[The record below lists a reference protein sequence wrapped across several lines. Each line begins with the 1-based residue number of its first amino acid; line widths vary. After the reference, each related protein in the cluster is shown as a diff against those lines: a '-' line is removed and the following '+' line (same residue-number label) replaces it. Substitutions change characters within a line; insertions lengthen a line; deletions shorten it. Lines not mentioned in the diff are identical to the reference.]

1 MRWAADVRR
10 SSSENT
16 PCPIVRG
23 LDHVGEWWSMLILRD
38 AFYGLSRFD
47 DFQTSLGIAPNIL
60 SRRLTKLV
68 EVGMLERRRYCNRPL
83 RYDYVLTE
91 RGRDFRP
98 VLLAMMAWGNRHFAD
113 EGQAI
118 ELVDRQTGHVVEPQL
133 IDRHT
138 GEPITRE
145 RHEMRAGPAAS
156 ERMKARIAFRNSRAL
171 ARQTLSDPNLPESL
185 P

>member
-1 MRWAADVRR
+1 MQHK
-10 SSSENT
+10 SFGNMQ
-16 PCPIVRG
+16 CPIARS
-23 LDHVGEWWSMLILRD
+23 LERVGEWWSILILRD
-38 AFYGLSRFD
+38 AFLGLTRFD
-47 DFQTSLGIAPNIL
+47 QFQKSLDIAPNML
-60 SRRLTKLV
+60 TRRLNGLV
-68 EVGMLERRRYCNRPL
+68 DSGLLERRLYSEKPPRYE
-83 RYDYVLTE
+83 YILTE

-118 ELVDRQTGHVVEPQL
+118 ELVDRQLGHVVEPVL
-133 IDRHT
+133 VDRQT

-156 ERMKARIAFRNSRAL
+156 ERMRARIEFRNSRAQAL
-171 ARQTLSDPNLPESL
+171 QTLSYPKPSESL

>member
-1 MRWAADVRR
+1 MRHTSA
-10 SSSENT
+10 ENMQ
-16 PCPIVRG
+16 CPIARG
-23 LDHVGEWWSMLILRD
+23 LDRVGEWWSMLILRD
-38 AFYGLSRFD
+38 AFYGFTRFD

-60 SRRLTKLV
+60 SRRLAMLV
-68 EVGMLERRRYCNRPL
+68 ETGMLERRRYSTRPV
-83 RYDYVLTE
+83 RHEYVLTE

-113 EGQAI
+113 EGHAI
-118 ELVDRQTGHVVEPQL
+118 ELVDRQLGHVVEPVL
-133 IDRHT
+133 VDRQT

-156 ERMKARIAFRNSRAL
+156 ERMRARIEFRNSRAQAL
-171 ARQTLSDPNLPESL
+171 QTLSYPKLSESL